1 MVALWMQAAL
11 LALLCL
17 GSFARG
23 LSGGFVLDDKYSILR
38 HSVVQGTAPLTEA
51 FRRTFWD
58 EPLGANPPSFRPLT
72 TLSFAL
78 DHRLF
83 GQSAAAFHASS
94 LLWYVALVLLGW
106 AFARRCMPRR
116 AALLA
121 MAFFAVMPVHVEVVS
136 SLVGRADTLGALLSL
151 LALLALSPAVVECKT
166 ISYGRLVLAA
176 LAFSAAMLCK
186 ESVVV
191 LPIIVA
197 LFVEYRR
204 RGSEAS
210 LSFLR
215 AHVPSLVMFATLG
228 VYAVLRYRLQ
238 PSIFAFTAPDDV
250 LVGAGLWE
258 KAGYGLELLARY
270 TRLVVAPTGLCTD
283 RKFAEV
289 FRPTEPSLTMAVGAG
304 LLGLGGY
311 VSWRTYRS
319 GGFPFVPAAVLAWL
333 LVSGLVVAIPESMA
347 DRFLLL
353 PTLFLCFSLGPA
365 LLSLWTRGKVHAPC
379 SWLRWASRG
388 PCRASRHKPGMMKAL
403 CWLTPCKSVP
413 TRSTTISATRSTSRS
428 GEKPPR
434 RCGIMRSSPRLEMH
448 FPTRGPTRP
457 GKRNN
462 PCRST
467 NACTRCRARR
477 ARATCCDVALCSK
490 DGHLGRAAGGRLRGL
505 ESATRGHYGSPNSR
519 VFSSKVKSSPNRPQR
534 TRVSK
539 SAS

>member
-1 MVALWMQAAL
+1 MDGSFPKTQGTKTSTRMAALWIQAAL

-23 LSGGFVLDDKYSILR
+23 LSGGFVLDDKHSILR
-38 HSVVQGTAPLTEA
+38 HSVVRGTAPLTEA

-83 GQSAAAFHASS
+83 GLSASAFHVSS
-94 LLWYVALVLLGW
+94 LLWYIALVLAGW
-106 AFARRCMPRR
+106 AFARRCMPPR

-121 MAFFAVMPVHVEVVS
+121 MAFFAVMPVHVEGVS

-151 LALLALSPAVVECKT
+151 LALLALSPAVVEGKT
-166 ISYGRLVLAA
+166 TSYGRLVLAA
-176 LAFSAAMLCK
+176 LAFSAAMSCK
-186 ESVVV
+186 EGVVV

-210 LSFLR
+210 MSFLR
-215 AHVPSLVMFATLG
+215 AHVPSVVTFATLG
-228 VYAVLRYRLQ
+228 AYAVLRFRLQ

-270 TRLVVAPTGLCTD
+270 TRLVVAPTGLCTG

-304 LLGLGGY
+304 LLGFGGY
-311 VSWRTYRS
+311 VSWRAYRS
-319 GGFPFVPAAVLAWL
+319 GGFPFVPAAIFSWL
-333 LVSGLVVAIPESMA
+333 LVSGLVVAMPESMA

-365 LLSLWTRGKVHAPC
+365 LLSLWTRGKVHA
-379 SWLRWASRG
+379 ASLLVAVGIQGTLSSFQAQTWHDEGTLLAHAVRVCPNSVHNHFRYAEYLSERG
-388 PCRASRHKPGMMKAL
+388 ETAEAVWHYAVVTKARNAFPYA
-403 CWLTPCKSVP
+403 WSHPARKEEESMPVDQ
-413 TRSTTISATRSTSRS
+413 
-428 GEKPPR
+428 
-434 RCGIMRSSPRLEMH
+434 RLHEMH
-448 FPTRGPTRP
+448 RLLQVHISESLWRSRFESYLRSMGRGREARLVAEARP
-457 GKRNN
+457 
-462 PCRST
+462 
-467 NACTRCRARR
+467 
-477 ARATCCDVALCSK
+477 
-490 DGHLGRAAGGRLRGL
+490 
-505 ESATRGHYGSPNSR
+505 
-519 VFSSKVKSSPNRPQR
+519 
-534 TRVSK
+534 
-539 SAS
+539 